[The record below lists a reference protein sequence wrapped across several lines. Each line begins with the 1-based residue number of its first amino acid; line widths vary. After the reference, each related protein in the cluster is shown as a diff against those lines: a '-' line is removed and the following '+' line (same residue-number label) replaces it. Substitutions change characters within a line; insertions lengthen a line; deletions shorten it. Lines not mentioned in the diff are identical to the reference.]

1 MEYIEILLKEV
12 NKKDIDLIIRQELNI
27 TKDIIVSSHFYD
39 KSLEIDKEY
48 GEIDSL
54 VNFFSKPNTGN
65 IYTKE
70 ITISEKLHHVIVVL
84 SFDEVFGDITLNFK
98 EDDICN
104 NDSDDLKFKLT
115 KIINKLIEIQQKYD
129 IKNIMLG
136 YESVIDDENIILNIS
151 NGNNMIVNKFKGKL
165 TNTIESICDFRHL
178 GN

>member
-1 MEYIEILLKEV
+1 MEYIEIMLQDV

-27 TKDIIVSSHFYD
+27 TKDIVVSSHFYD
-39 KSLEIDKEY
+39 KLQEKDKEY

-70 ITISEKLHHVIVVL
+70 ITLSEKLHDVIVVI

-104 NDSDDLKFKLT
+104 YDIDVLKYKLN
-115 KIINKLIEIQQKYD
+115 KIINKLIEVQQKYSV
-129 IKNIMLG
+129 KNIIMG
-136 YESVIDDENIILNIS
+136 YESVIDVENIMLNIS
-151 NGNNMIVNKFKGKL
+151 NGNKTIVNKFKGKL
-165 TNTIESICDFRHL
+165 TNAIESICDL
-178 GN
+178 I